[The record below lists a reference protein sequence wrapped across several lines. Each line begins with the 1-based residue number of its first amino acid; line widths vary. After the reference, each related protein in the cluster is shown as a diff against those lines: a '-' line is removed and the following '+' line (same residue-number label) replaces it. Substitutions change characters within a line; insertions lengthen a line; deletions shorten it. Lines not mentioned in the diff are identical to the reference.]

1 MMQNK
6 YACYFGGDF
15 PEIIIQN
22 ENINSNKRVLIIQDS
37 YGLPFSAFMSL
48 RVKELKMIDLRHF
61 EKSEIEEIKEFNPD
75 VVIMMYNPSS
85 FYIEKNFEFK

>member
-1 MMQNK
+1 MKNK

-22 ENINSNKRVLIIQDS
+22 EKSLSDKKVLVVQDS

-48 RVKELKMIDLRHF
+48 RIKELRMIDLRHF
-61 EKSEIEEIKEFNPD
+61 EGNEIDYMREYNPD